1 MYILYYLRI
10 KNEAV
15 RTQLYMYVD
24 LLVAKSINIS
34 TIPIKIDALE
44 RSMPGGSNG
53 IFT

>member
-10 KNEAV
+10 KNQAV
-15 RTQLYMYVD
+15 RTQLYVC
-24 LLVAKSINIS
+24 LLFDKSMNIS
-34 TIPIKIDALE
+34 PIPIKIDALE

>member
-15 RTQLYMYVD
+15 RTQLYVD
-24 LLVAKSINIS
+24 LLFAKSINIS